1 METLELTFDLWE
13 PPDPGRQPREVASQ
27 VNYLWLRTPATLCPC
42 PHSALQGLKLRPPT
56 GSKAP
61 SGMRVKGHGLQVTG
75 AQLALG
81 HVPLQ
86 PSSPSCLPF
95 TLSSALLAGFPE
107 GLP

>member
-42 PHSALQGLKLRPPT
+42 PHSTLQGLKLRPPT
-56 GSKAP
+56 GSKA
-61 SGMRVKGHGLQVTG
+61 SGGMRVKGHGLQVTG
-75 AQLALG
+75 VQLALG

-86 PSSPSCLPF
+86 PSSPPCLPF